1 MTDTERTLLPL
12 LAACIW
18 DAAPAIPDGMDWK
31 AVVAEAGKQSV
42 LGLITPALPAEMEDL
57 GFAQHSLF
65 LAYMHAQDELTAL
78 LQAGGRG
85 SGRHHAGG
93 HRHRHVS
100 TASRPDQVHH
110 LVP

>member
-1 MTDTERTLLPL
+1 MLQL
-12 LAACIW
+12 LAACLW
-18 DAAPAIPDGMDWK
+18 DASSSAPTPGDWER
-31 AVVAEAGKQSV
+31 VIAEAEKQSV

-57 GFAQHSLF
+57 GFVQHSLF

-93 HRHRHVS
+93 HRHCHVS

-110 LVP
+110 LVL